1 MTKTVVLKV
10 SFAKN
15 GGVTKVQRPAATPE
29 VVPEPAPTSRP
40 PTEPGRVARLL
51 ALAYR
56 VEQLIDDGVIADYRE
71 AARRLGISAAH
82 LTHYIALLDLA
93 VPIQEDILLGRV
105 NVSERQLRSHFKELG
120 WKGQMG
126 TDSIL
131 RLGRIRKAPRP

>member
-1 MTKTVVLKV
+1 MTRTVKLKV

-15 GGVTKVQRPAATPE
+15 DGVTKVQRPARTPE
-29 VVPEPAPTSRP
+29 VVPEPAPTTRP
-40 PTEPGRVARLL
+40 PAEPGRVARLL

-93 VPIQEDILLGRV
+93 VPIQEDILLGRLGV
-105 NVSERQLRSHFKELG
+105 PERRLRHLTSSPSWPHQAVL
-120 WKGQMG
+120 
-126 TDSIL
+126 L
-131 RLGRIRKAPRP
+131 RPSDVAKV